1 MNPVMHEKLNLSTG
15 SPVKI
20 KWCDYD
26 HFKYPFHY
34 HAEYEIIYI
43 VESSGKRIVG
53 NNIGDYTD
61 GDLALY
67 GSFVPHMYRSDAN
80 YHSNI
85 PDLRVK
91 AITLQFSKD
100 FFKTA
105 IECYPEFH
113 KIKILLEKANFGI
126 TFNHPSND
134 IIRDRIKNTLHL
146 KNLELLLECINILD
160 LMSNVKDK
168 VFLNDISSKSNLD
181 VQYEDP
187 RMTKVLSVVN
197 REFAQS
203 ISLPEIA
210 SLAGMNKTA
219 FCRFFKS
226 KTSKTFTQYI
236 NELRIDY
243 ACELLLAGKLS
254 ISQVCY
260 ETGFNNISNFNRQ
273 FKSITN
279 FTPTSYIEEFKKK
292 FKTKVI

>member
-1 MNPVMHEKLNLSTG
+1 MNPIMHEKLNLSTG

-34 HAEYEIIYI
+34 HAEYEIVYI
-43 VESSGKRIVG
+43 VESSGKRIAG
-53 NNIGDYTD
+53 NNIEPFTN

-67 GSFVPHMYRSDAN
+67 GSFVPHMYRSDAD
-80 YHSNI
+80 YHANN

-113 KIKILLEKANFGI
+113 KIKTLLEKASYGI

-134 IIRDRIKNTLHL
+134 IIRERIHNALQL
-146 KNLELLLECINILD
+146 KNLDLLLECIQILS
-160 LMSNVKDK
+160 LMSNAKEK
-168 VFLNDISSKSNLD
+168 KILNDKGPKKDTYSH
-181 VQYEDP
+181 YEDP
-187 RMTKVLSVVN
+187 RMTKVLSIIN
-197 REFAQS
+197 REFAQP
-203 ISLPEIA
+203 ISLPDIA
-210 SLAGMNKTA
+210 SMAGMNKTA

-236 NELRIDY
+236 NELRINY

-254 ISQVCY
+254 IGQVCY

-273 FKSITN
+273 FKDITN
-279 FTPTSYIEEFKKK
+279 YTPTSYIEEFKKK
-292 FKTKVI
+292 GVI

>member
-1 MNPVMHEKLNLSTG
+1 MNPIMHEKLNLSTG

-34 HAEYEIIYI
+34 HAEYEIVYI

-53 NNIGDYTD
+53 NNIEDFSD
-61 GDLALY
+61 GDLAFY
-67 GSFVPHMYRSDAN
+67 GSFVPHMYRSDAD
-80 YHSNI
+80 YHSNN

-113 KIKILLEKANFGI
+113 KIKILLEKANYGI
-126 TFNHPSND
+126 TFNHSCND
-134 IIRDRIKNTLHL
+134 IIRERIHNAL
-146 KNLELLLECINILD
+146 NLRNLDLLMECIQILS
-160 LMSNVKDK
+160 LMSNVKEK
-168 VFLNDISSKSNLD
+168 VFLNDISSKSDTNK
-181 VQYEDP
+181 QYEDP
-187 RMTKVLSVVN
+187 RMTKVLSVIN
-197 REFAQS
+197 REFAES
-203 ISLPEIA
+203 ISLPDIA
-210 SLAGMNKTA
+210 SIAGMNKTA

-236 NELRIDY
+236 NEMRVNY
-243 ACELLLAGKLS
+243 ACELLLSGKFN
-254 ISQVCY
+254 INQICY

-273 FKSITN
+273 FKNITN
-279 FTPTSYIEEFKKK
+279 YTPTLYIEEFKKK
-292 FKTKVI
+292 K